1 MIFRE
6 LVKQSRSRRTF
17 SAEEKLTRQTLLEL
31 CDVAR
36 YTPAAMNLQ
45 PLKYRLVTDE
55 AEVARMT
62 GITRWAAA
70 LTKKMP
76 PEGRG
81 PSGYIVICHDTEIA
95 EQKPIFM
102 IDAGIV
108 AQTMM
113 LAAAEQGLGGCILA
127 SAKKE
132 DLAEV
137 LSLPEHL
144 IPVLVLGLGVPT
156 ETVVLTEAEHGA
168 VRYYRDEEDVHYVP
182 KRPLSEM
189 IIE

>member
-1 MIFRE
+1 MTFRE

-17 SAEEKLTRQTLLEL
+17 SSEARVTRQTLTEL

-45 PLKYRLVTDE
+45 PLKYRLVSD
-55 AEVARMT
+55 ADEVARMT

-81 PSGYIVICHDTEIA
+81 PSGYIVICHDTTIS

-102 IDAGIV
+102 IDVGIA
-108 AQTMM
+108 AQTIM
-113 LAAAEQGLGGCILA
+113 LAAAERGLGGCMLA
-127 SAKKE
+127 SAKEE
-132 DLAEV
+132 DLTEV

-144 IPVLVLGLGVPT
+144 IPVLVLGLGVPD
-156 ETVVLTEAEHGA
+156 ETVILTEAEHGA

>member
-1 MIFRE
+1 MFKE

-45 PLKYRLVTDE
+45 PLKYRLVSDGE
-55 AEVARMT
+55 EVARMT
-62 GITRWAAA
+62 EITRWAAS

-81 PSGYIVICHDTEIA
+81 PSGYIVICHDTTIA
-95 EQKPIFM
+95 ERKPIFM

-108 AQTMM
+108 AQTIM
-113 LAAAEQGLGGCILA
+113 LAAAEHGLGGCILA
-127 SAKKE
+127 SAKEE
-132 DLAEV
+132 DLVEV
-137 LSLPEHL
+137 LSLPDHL

-156 ETVVLTEAEHGA
+156 ETVVLTEAVDGA

-182 KRPLSEM
+182 KRPLSEI